1 MEAIGQKAVL
11 SSTDEVIISDEL
23 GVDSG
28 EMGEERMF
36 DVTLDEILAEHP
48 LDESLLEGLLEEDS
62 LTASLASSILTQN
75 QANPEFVE
83 DIFGTAELST
93 IPAEV
98 LDDNLWT
105 EETHT
110 ARLKVLNKSEPFP
123 QELIG
128 ILDPRVVSDENT
140 FQNLPSQGVAETG
153 LQSILQESDLENQES
168 LLQTVFHQAK
178 PPEEGAEFSED
189 DLQSVMQKNK
199 NLLVQSKEDTEYSV
213 LQKILHQVKLP
224 EEGTEFSE
232 DDLQTVLQTNTGQQI
247 PIKENNSVVQGPEP
261 VQENLEGLL
270 QKELQTVF
278 HQGLQGNE
286 KDATKPVAENLVK
299 IMPAE
304 IPPAA
309 EKISPEQSLQAE
321 NLVKI
326 MPAEIPPT
334 AEKISPEQSLQVLAN
349 IKTEKSLQV
358 VANTK
363 TEKSLLAADNFKE
376 AEEFEGGVKSKTTA
390 GLQMT
395 DVENLSDS
403 AEKVPILTT
412 EKLKAVESL
421 KVVDNIKTSETLQTK
436 TAEVLEVGV
445 KSKMT
450 AGLQMTDV
458 ENLSDSAEKVSL
470 LPTEKLKAV
479 ESLKVVDNI
488 KTSETLQTKTAEV
501 LEGGVKSKMTAG
513 LQMTDVENLSDSAE
527 KVSLLP
533 TEKLKAAE
541 SLKVADSIKTSETLS
556 NEKLKATES
565 LKVVDSIKTSETLQS
580 KTAEVFEGGV
590 KEKTTAGLQTAE
602 KLKVTEEFEGG
613 VKEKATAGLQMNSAE
628 KSKDISENA
637 FKQPLNQFRSL
648 TSKETQLSSN
658 VKSPVDSVS
667 APGINAVSELSGT
680 SILKGTEVANPSNG
694 NLRSAELP
702 FNMEQV
708 VSRVRILSGNGV
720 EEMTLRLHPEELGQI
735 TLKIRQAGGNLTIDM
750 RVDNMLAKQIVESG
764 FDSLRS
770 RFLDQEFSYKDL
782 ALNVD
787 INERDSKYGGDRKY
801 AEFDEE
807 MFSPERGNKEEISA
821 LEETP
826 IVRHRTDSGLNLY
839 V

>member
-23 GVDSG
+23 GVNSG
-28 EMGEERMF
+28 EMGEEKMF
-36 DVTLDEILAEHP
+36 DVTLDEIIAEHPLEEIIAEHP
-48 LDESLLEGLLEEDS
+48 LDESLLEGLLEENS
-62 LTASLASSILTQN
+62 LTAPLASSILTQN
-75 QANPEFVE
+75 KANPEFVE
-83 DIFGTAELST
+83 DSYGTAELST

-110 ARLKVLNKSEPFP
+110 IRSKVLNKSEPFP
-123 QELIG
+123 QELIEV
-128 ILDPRVVSDENT
+128 LDPRVVSDENT
-140 FQNLPSQGVAETG
+140 FHNLPSQGVAETG
-153 LQSILQESDLENQES
+153 LQSIMQESDLENPES
-168 LLQTVFHQAK
+168 LLQKVFHHAK
-178 PPEEGAEFSED
+178 PPEEGAEFLEN
-189 DLQSVMQKNK
+189 DLQSVMQKNI
-199 NLLVQSKEDTEYSV
+199 NPSVQSEEDPEYTV
-213 LQKILHQVKLP
+213 LQKILHQVKPP
-224 EEGTEFSE
+224 EEGAEYSE
-232 DDLQTVLQTNTGQQI
+232 DDLQTVLQTNTRQQI
-247 PIKENNSVVQGPEP
+247 PIKENTSVVLGPEP
-261 VQENLEGLL
+261 IKENLEGLL

-278 HQGLQGNE
+278 HQGLHGNE
-286 KDATKPVAENLVK
+286 KDSTKPVVEKLVK
-299 IMPAE
+299 IMPSE
-304 IPPAA
+304 IPPAE
-309 EKISPEQSLQAE
+309 EKISP
-321 NLVKI
+321 
-326 MPAEIPPT
+326 
-334 AEKISPEQSLQVLAN
+334 
-349 IKTEKSLQV
+349 EKSLQV
-358 VANTK
+358 VAN
-363 TEKSLLAADNFKE
+363 NFKE
-376 AEEFEGGVKSKTTA
+376 VEEFEGGVKSKTRA
-390 GLQMT
+390 GLQIT
-395 DVENLSDS
+395 DVDNLNNG
-403 AEKVPILTT
+403 T
-412 EKLKAVESL
+412 
-421 KVVDNIKTSETLQTK
+421 
-436 TAEVLEVGV
+436 
-445 KSKMT
+445 
-450 AGLQMTDV
+450 
-458 ENLSDSAEKVSL
+458 EKVSL

-488 KTSETLQTKTAEV
+488 KTNENLQSNTSEV
-501 LEGGVKSKMTAG
+501 LEGGVKAIKTAG
-513 LQMTDVENLSDSAE
+513 IQMTDVENLSDSTE

-533 TEKLKAAE
+533 TEKLKAA
-541 SLKVADSIKTSETLS
+541 
-556 NEKLKATES
+556 ES

-580 KTAEVFEGGV
+580 KTADSLKVVDSIKTSETLQSKTAELLEGGV
-590 KEKTTAGLQTAE
+590 KEKTSAGLQNAE
-602 KLKVTEEFEGG
+602 KFKVTEEFEGG
-613 VKEKATAGLQMNSAE
+613 VKEKTTAGLQMNSAE

-648 TSKETQLSSN
+648 TSKDTQLSSN
-658 VKSPVDSVS
+658 VKSPVDSVP

-694 NLRSAELP
+694 NLRSADLP

-770 RFLDQEFSYKDL
+770 KFLDQEFSYKDL

>member
-110 ARLKVLNKSEPFP
+110 ARSKVLNKSEPFP
-123 QELIG
+123 QELIEV
-128 ILDPRVVSDENT
+128 LDPRVVSDENT

-153 LQSILQESDLENQES
+153 LQSILQESDLENPES

-189 DLQSVMQKNK
+189 DLQSVMQKNR
-199 NLLVQSKEDTEYSV
+199 NLPVQSEEDTEYSV
-213 LQKILHQVKLP
+213 LQKIFHQVKPP
-224 EEGTEFSE
+224 EEGAEFLE

-309 EKISPEQSLQAE
+309 EKISPEQSLQ
-321 NLVKI
+321 
-326 MPAEIPPT
+326 
-334 AEKISPEQSLQVLAN
+334 
-349 IKTEKSLQV
+349 V

-403 AEKVPILTT
+403 AEKVSIL
-412 EKLKAVESL
+412 
-421 KVVDNIKTSETLQTK
+421 
-436 TAEVLEVGV
+436 
-445 KSKMT
+445 
-450 AGLQMTDV
+450 
-458 ENLSDSAEKVSL
+458 
-470 LPTEKLKAV
+470 PPEKLKAV

-541 SLKVADSIKTSETLS
+541 SLKVADSIKTSETL
-556 NEKLKATES
+556 
-565 LKVVDSIKTSETLQS
+565 QS
-580 KTAEVFEGGV
+580 KTAEVLEGGV

-602 KLKVTEEFEGG
+602 KFKVTEEFEGG
-613 VKEKATAGLQMNSAE
+613 VKEKTTAGLQMNSAE

-680 SILKGTEVANPSNG
+680 SILKGTEVANSPNG
-694 NLRSAELP
+694 NLRSADLP

-770 RFLDQEFSYKDL
+770 KFLDQEFSYKDL

-807 MFSPERGNKEEISA
+807 MFSPERGNKEELSA

>member
-1 MEAIGQKAVL
+1 MMEAIGQKAVL

-23 GVDSG
+23 GVNSG

-48 LDESLLEGLLEEDS
+48 LDESLLEGLLEENS

-75 QANPEFVE
+75 KANPEFVE
-83 DIFGTAELST
+83 DIYGTAELST
-93 IPAEV
+93 IP
-98 LDDNLWT
+98 T

-110 ARLKVLNKSEPFP
+110 IRSKVLNKSEPFP
-123 QELIG
+123 QELIEV
-128 ILDPRVVSDENT
+128 LDPRVVSDENT
-140 FQNLPSQGVAETG
+140 FHNLPSQGVAETG
-153 LQSILQESDLENQES
+153 LQSILQESDLENPES
-168 LLQTVFHQAK
+168 LLQTVFHHAK
-178 PPEEGAEFSED
+178 PPEEGAEFLEN
-189 DLQSVMQKNK
+189 DLQSVMQKNI
-199 NLLVQSKEDTEYSV
+199 NLPVQSEEDPEYTV
-213 LQKILHQVKLP
+213 LQKILHQVKPP
-224 EEGTEFSE
+224 EEGAEYSE
-232 DDLQTVLQTNTGQQI
+232 DDLQTVLQTNTRQQI
-247 PIKENNSVVQGPEP
+247 PIKENNSVVLGPEP
-261 VQENLEGLL
+261 IKENLEGLL

-286 KDATKPVAENLVK
+286 KDSTKPVAEKLVK
-299 IMPAE
+299 IMPVEIASAE
-304 IPPAA
+304 
-309 EKISPEQSLQAE
+309 EKISL
-321 NLVKI
+321 
-326 MPAEIPPT
+326 
-334 AEKISPEQSLQVLAN
+334 
-349 IKTEKSLQV
+349 EKSPQV
-358 VANTK
+358 VAN
-363 TEKSLLAADNFKE
+363 NFKE
-376 AEEFEGGVKSKTTA
+376 VEEFEDGVKSKTTA

-395 DVENLSDS
+395 DVDNL
-403 AEKVPILTT
+403 
-412 EKLKAVESL
+412 
-421 KVVDNIKTSETLQTK
+421 N
-436 TAEVLEVGV
+436 
-445 KSKMT
+445 
-450 AGLQMTDV
+450 
-458 ENLSDSAEKVSL
+458 N
-470 LPTEKLKAV
+470 
-479 ESLKVVDNI
+479 
-488 KTSETLQTKTAEV
+488 
-501 LEGGVKSKMTAG
+501 
-513 LQMTDVENLSDSAE
+513 SAE

-541 SLKVADSIKTSETLS
+541 SLKVVDNIKTSETLQS
-556 NEKLKATES
+556 KTAELLEGGVKAIKTAGLQMTDVDNLSDSTEKVSLLPTEKLKAAES

-580 KTAEVFEGGV
+580 KTADSLKVVDSIKTSETLQSKTADSLKVVDSIKTSETLQPKTADSLKVVDSIKTSETLQSKTAELLEGGV
-590 KEKTTAGLQTAE
+590 KEKTTAGLQNAE
-602 KLKVTEEFEGG
+602 KFKVTEEFESG
-613 VKEKATAGLQMNSAE
+613 VKEKTTAAGLQMNSAE

-648 TSKETQLSSN
+648 NSKDTQFTSN
-658 VKSPVDSVS
+658 VKSPVDSIS

-680 SILKGTEVANPSNG
+680 SILKGTEVANPPNS
-694 NLRSAELP
+694 NLRSADLP

-770 RFLDQEFSYKDL
+770 KFLDQEFSYQDL

-787 INERDSKYGGDRKY
+787 INERDSKYGGNRKD

-807 MFSPERGNKEEISA
+807 MFSPERGNKEELSA

>member
-36 DVTLDEILAEHP
+36 DVTLDEILAEQP

-62 LTASLASSILTQN
+62 LTAPLASNILTQN
-75 QANPEFVE
+75 QANPESVE

-105 EETHT
+105 EVTYT
-110 ARLKVLNKSEPFP
+110 ARSKVLNKSEPFT
-123 QELIG
+123 QELIEV
-128 ILDPRVVSDENT
+128 LDPRVVSDENT
-140 FQNLPSQGVAETG
+140 FKNLPSQGVAETG
-153 LQSILQESDLENQES
+153 LQSILQESDLENPES

-189 DLQSVMQKNK
+189 DLQTVMQKNR
-199 NLLVQSKEDTEYSV
+199 NLPVHLEEDTEYSV
-213 LQKILHQVKLP
+213 LQKILHQVKPP
-224 EEGTEFSE
+224 EEGAEFSE

-247 PIKENNSVVQGPEP
+247 PIKENNSVVQGSEP

-270 QKELQTVF
+270 QKEIQTVF

-304 IPPAA
+304 IPPAS
-309 EKISPEQSLQAE
+309 EKISPEQ
-321 NLVKI
+321 
-326 MPAEIPPT
+326 
-334 AEKISPEQSLQVLAN
+334 
-349 IKTEKSLQV
+349 SLQV

-363 TEKSLLAADNFKE
+363 TEKSLLTADNFKE
-376 AEEFEGGVKSKTTA
+376 AEEFEGGVKSKT
-390 GLQMT
+390 
-395 DVENLSDS
+395 
-403 AEKVPILTT
+403 
-412 EKLKAVESL
+412 
-421 KVVDNIKTSETLQTK
+421 
-436 TAEVLEVGV
+436 
-445 KSKMT
+445 T

-501 LEGGVKSKMTAG
+501 LEGGVKSKTTAG
-513 LQMTDVENLSDSAE
+513 IQMTDVENLSDSAE

-541 SLKVADSIKTSETLS
+541 SLKVADSIKTSETL
-556 NEKLKATES
+556 
-565 LKVVDSIKTSETLQS
+565 QS
-580 KTAEVFEGGV
+580 KTAEVLEGGV

-602 KLKVTEEFEGG
+602 KFKVTEEFEGG
-613 VKEKATAGLQMNSAE
+613 VKERATAGLQMNSAE

-658 VKSPVDSVS
+658 VKFPVDSVS

-770 RFLDQEFSYKDL
+770 KFLDQEFSYKDL

-787 INERDSKYGGDRKY
+787 INERDSKYGGNRKY

>member
-1 MEAIGQKAVL
+1 MMEAIGQKAVL

-105 EETHT
+105 EETYT
-110 ARLKVLNKSEPFP
+110 ARSKVLNKSEPFT
-123 QELIG
+123 QELIEV
-128 ILDPRVVSDENT
+128 LDPRVVSDENT

-153 LQSILQESDLENQES
+153 LQSILQESDLENPES

-199 NLLVQSKEDTEYSV
+199 NLPVQSKEDTEYSV

-309 EKISPEQSLQAE
+309 EKISPEQSLQ
-321 NLVKI
+321 
-326 MPAEIPPT
+326 
-334 AEKISPEQSLQVLAN
+334 
-349 IKTEKSLQV
+349 V

-403 AEKVPILTT
+403 AEKVSI
-412 EKLKAVESL
+412 
-421 KVVDNIKTSETLQTK
+421 
-436 TAEVLEVGV
+436 
-445 KSKMT
+445 
-450 AGLQMTDV
+450 
-458 ENLSDSAEKVSL
+458 

-541 SLKVADSIKTSETLS
+541 SLKVADSIKTSETL
-556 NEKLKATES
+556 
-565 LKVVDSIKTSETLQS
+565 QS

-648 TSKETQLSSN
+648 TSKDTQLSSN

-770 RFLDQEFSYKDL
+770 KFLDQEFSYKDL

>member
-62 LTASLASSILTQN
+62 LTAPLASSILTQN

-105 EETHT
+105 EETYT
-110 ARLKVLNKSEPFP
+110 ARSKVLNKSEPFT
-123 QELIG
+123 QELIEV
-128 ILDPRVVSDENT
+128 LDPRVVSDENT

-153 LQSILQESDLENQES
+153 LQSILQESDLENPES

-189 DLQSVMQKNK
+189 DLESVMQKNR
-199 NLLVQSKEDTEYSV
+199 NLPVQSEEDTEYSV
-213 LQKILHQVKLP
+213 LQKILHQVKPP
-224 EEGTEFSE
+224 EEGAEFLE
-232 DDLQTVLQTNTGQQI
+232 DDLQTVLQTNSGQQI
-247 PIKENNSVVQGPEP
+247 PIKENNSVVQGSEP

-270 QKELQTVF
+270 QKEIQTVF
-278 HQGLQGNE
+278 HQGLQVNG
-286 KDATKPVAENLVK
+286 KDATKPVADNLVK

-304 IPPAA
+304 IPPAS
-309 EKISPEQSLQAE
+309 EKISPEQ
-321 NLVKI
+321 
-326 MPAEIPPT
+326 
-334 AEKISPEQSLQVLAN
+334 
-349 IKTEKSLQV
+349 SLQV

-403 AEKVPILTT
+403 AEKVL
-412 EKLKAVESL
+412 
-421 KVVDNIKTSETLQTK
+421 
-436 TAEVLEVGV
+436 
-445 KSKMT
+445 
-450 AGLQMTDV
+450 
-458 ENLSDSAEKVSL
+458 L
-470 LPTEKLKAV
+470 LPTEKLKAA
-479 ESLKVVDNI
+479 ESLKVADSI
-488 KTSETLQTKTAEV
+488 KTSETLQSKTAEV

-513 LQMTDVENLSDSAE
+513 LQMTDVENLSDNAE
-527 KVSLLP
+527 KVSILP
-533 TEKLKAAE
+533 TEKLKATE
-541 SLKVADSIKTSETLS
+541 SLKVADSIKTSETLQ
-556 NEKLKATES
+556 T
-565 LKVVDSIKTSETLQS
+565 
-580 KTAEVFEGGV
+580 KTAEVLEGGV

-602 KLKVTEEFEGG
+602 KFKVTEEFEGG

-628 KSKDISENA
+628 KSKDISENP

-680 SILKGTEVANPSNG
+680 SILKGTEVANSQNG
-694 NLRSAELP
+694 NLRSADLP

-770 RFLDQEFSYKDL
+770 KFLDQEFSYKDL

>member
-105 EETHT
+105 EETYT
-110 ARLKVLNKSEPFP
+110 ARSKVLNKSEPFT
-123 QELIG
+123 QELIEV
-128 ILDPRVVSDENT
+128 LDPRVVSDENT

-153 LQSILQESDLENQES
+153 LQSILQESDLENPES

-189 DLQSVMQKNK
+189 DLQTVMQKNR
-199 NLLVQSKEDTEYSV
+199 NLPVHLEEDTEYSV
-213 LQKILHQVKLP
+213 LQKILHQVKPP
-224 EEGTEFSE
+224 EEGAEFLE

-270 QKELQTVF
+270 QKEIQTVF
-278 HQGLQGNE
+278 NQGLQGNE

-309 EKISPEQSLQAE
+309 EKISLEQ
-321 NLVKI
+321 
-326 MPAEIPPT
+326 
-334 AEKISPEQSLQVLAN
+334 
-349 IKTEKSLQV
+349 SLQV

-403 AEKVPILTT
+403 AEKV
-412 EKLKAVESL
+412 
-421 KVVDNIKTSETLQTK
+421 
-436 TAEVLEVGV
+436 
-445 KSKMT
+445 
-450 AGLQMTDV
+450 
-458 ENLSDSAEKVSL
+458 
-470 LPTEKLKAV
+470 
-479 ESLKVVDNI
+479 
-488 KTSETLQTKTAEV
+488 
-501 LEGGVKSKMTAG
+501 
-513 LQMTDVENLSDSAE
+513 
-527 KVSLLP
+527 SLLP
-533 TEKLKAAE
+533 TEKLKAA
-541 SLKVADSIKTSETLS
+541 
-556 NEKLKATES
+556 ES

-580 KTAEVFEGGV
+580 KTAEVLEGGV

-602 KLKVTEEFEGG
+602 KFKVTEEFEGG

-680 SILKGTEVANPSNG
+680 SILKGTEVANSPNG
-694 NLRSAELP
+694 NLRSADLP

-770 RFLDQEFSYKDL
+770 KFLDQEFSYKDL

>member
-128 ILDPRVVSDENT
+128 VLDPRVVSDENT

-153 LQSILQESDLENQES
+153 LQSILQESDLENPES

-189 DLQSVMQKNK
+189 DLQSVMQKNR
-199 NLLVQSKEDTEYSV
+199 NLPVQSEEDTEYSV
-213 LQKILHQVKLP
+213 LQKILHQVKPP
-224 EEGTEFSE
+224 EEGAEFSE

-261 VQENLEGLL
+261 VQQNLEGLL

-309 EKISPEQSLQAE
+309 EKISPEQSLQ
-321 NLVKI
+321 
-326 MPAEIPPT
+326 
-334 AEKISPEQSLQVLAN
+334 
-349 IKTEKSLQV
+349 V

-363 TEKSLLAADNFKE
+363 TEKILLAADNFKE
-376 AEEFEGGVKSKTTA
+376 AEEFEGGVKSKT
-390 GLQMT
+390 
-395 DVENLSDS
+395 
-403 AEKVPILTT
+403 
-412 EKLKAVESL
+412 
-421 KVVDNIKTSETLQTK
+421 
-436 TAEVLEVGV
+436 
-445 KSKMT
+445 
-450 AGLQMTDV
+450 
-458 ENLSDSAEKVSL
+458 
-470 LPTEKLKAV
+470 
-479 ESLKVVDNI
+479 
-488 KTSETLQTKTAEV
+488 
-501 LEGGVKSKMTAG
+501 TAG

-541 SLKVADSIKTSETLS
+541 SLKVADSIKTSETL
-556 NEKLKATES
+556 
-565 LKVVDSIKTSETLQS
+565 QS

-602 KLKVTEEFEGG
+602 KFKVTEEFEGG

-648 TSKETQLSSN
+648 TSKDTQLSSN

-694 NLRSAELP
+694 NLRSADLP

-770 RFLDQEFSYKDL
+770 KFLDQEFSYKDL

>member
-62 LTASLASSILTQN
+62 LTAPLASSILTQN

-83 DIFGTAELST
+83 DFFGTAELST

-110 ARLKVLNKSEPFP
+110 ARSKVLNKSEPFT
-123 QELIG
+123 QELIEV
-128 ILDPRVVSDENT
+128 LDPRVVSDENT

-153 LQSILQESDLENQES
+153 LQSILQESDLENPES

-178 PPEEGAEFSED
+178 PPEEGAEFSEN
-189 DLQSVMQKNK
+189 DLQSVMQKNR
-199 NLLVQSKEDTEYSV
+199 NLPVQSEEDTEYSV
-213 LQKILHQVKLP
+213 LQKILHQVKPP
-224 EEGTEFSE
+224 EEGAEFLE

-309 EKISPEQSLQAE
+309 EKISPEQSLQ
-321 NLVKI
+321 
-326 MPAEIPPT
+326 
-334 AEKISPEQSLQVLAN
+334 
-349 IKTEKSLQV
+349 V

-363 TEKSLLAADNFKE
+363 TEKSLLTADNFKE

-403 AEKVPILTT
+403 AEKVSILPP

-421 KVVDNIKTSETLQTK
+421 KVVDNIKKSETLQTK
-436 TAEVLEVGV
+436 TAEVLEGGV

-450 AGLQMTDV
+450 AGLQITDV
-458 ENLSDSAEKVSL
+458 ENLSDSAEKVSI

-533 TEKLKAAE
+533 TEKLKATE
-541 SLKVADSIKTSETLS
+541 SLKVA
-556 NEKLKATES
+556 
-565 LKVVDSIKTSETLQS
+565 DSIKTSETLQS
-580 KTAEVFEGGV
+580 KTAEVLEGGV

-602 KLKVTEEFEGG
+602 KFKVTEEFEGG

-680 SILKGTEVANPSNG
+680 SILKGTEVANSPNG
-694 NLRSAELP
+694 NLRSADLP

-770 RFLDQEFSYKDL
+770 KFLDQEFSYKDL

>member
-11 SSTDEVIISDEL
+11 SSTDEVIISDEMGL
-23 GVDSG
+23 DSE

-48 LDESLLEGLLEEDS
+48 LDESLLEGLLDEES
-62 LTASLASSILTQN
+62 LTASLVSSILTQN

-93 IPAEV
+93 IPAKV

-110 ARLKVLNKSEPFP
+110 ARSKVLNKSEPFT
-123 QELIG
+123 QELIEV
-128 ILDPRVVSDENT
+128 LDPRVVSDENT

-153 LQSILQESDLENQES
+153 LQSILQESDLENPES
-168 LLQTVFHQAK
+168 LLQTVFHHAK
-178 PPEEGAEFSED
+178 PPEEGTEFSEND
-189 DLQSVMQKNK
+189 IQFVMQKNR
-199 NLLVQSKEDTEYSV
+199 NLPVQSEEDTEYSV

-224 EEGTEFSE
+224 EEGAEFSE

-247 PIKENNSVVQGPEP
+247 PIKENNSVVLGSEP

-278 HQGLQGNE
+278 HQGLQRNE

-299 IMPAE
+299 IMPSE

-309 EKISPEQSLQAE
+309 EKISPEQ
-321 NLVKI
+321 
-326 MPAEIPPT
+326 
-334 AEKISPEQSLQVLAN
+334 
-349 IKTEKSLQV
+349 SLQV

-363 TEKSLLAADNFKE
+363 TEKSLLAADNSKE

-403 AEKVPILTT
+403 AEKVAILTT

-421 KVVDNIKTSETLQTK
+421 KVVE
-436 TAEVLEVGV
+436 
-445 KSKMT
+445 
-450 AGLQMTDV
+450 
-458 ENLSDSAEKVSL
+458 
-470 LPTEKLKAV
+470 
-479 ESLKVVDNI
+479 NI

-541 SLKVADSIKTSETLS
+541 SLKVADSIKTSETLPNEKLKATESLKVADSIKTSETLPNEKLKATESLKVADSIKTSETLS

-602 KLKVTEEFEGG
+602 KLKVTEDFEGG
-613 VKEKATAGLQMNSAE
+613 VKEKTTAGLQMNSAE

-648 TSKETQLSSN
+648 TSKDTQLSSN

-708 VSRVRILSGNGV
+708 VSRVRILSGNGA

-770 RFLDQEFSYKDL
+770 KFLDQEFSYKDL

-787 INERDSKYGGDRKY
+787 INQRDSKYGGDRKY

>member
-48 LDESLLEGLLEEDS
+48 LDESLIEGLLEEDS
-62 LTASLASSILTQN
+62 LTAPLASSILSQN

-105 EETHT
+105 EETYP
-110 ARLKVLNKSEPFP
+110 ARSKVLNKSEPFT
-123 QELIG
+123 QELIEV
-128 ILDPRVVSDENT
+128 LDPRVVSDENT

-153 LQSILQESDLENQES
+153 LQSILQESDLENPES

-189 DLQSVMQKNK
+189 DLESVMQKNR
-199 NLLVQSKEDTEYSV
+199 NLPVQSEEDTEYSV
-213 LQKILHQVKLP
+213 LQKILHQVKPP
-224 EEGTEFSE
+224 EEGAEFSE

-261 VQENLEGLL
+261 VQDNLEGLL

-286 KDATKPVAENLVK
+286 KDATKQVAENLVK
-299 IMPAE
+299 ILPAE

-326 MPAEIPPT
+326 MPAEILPA
-334 AEKISPEQSLQVLAN
+334 AEKISPEQ
-349 IKTEKSLQV
+349 SLQV

-363 TEKSLLAADNFKE
+363 TEKSILAAGNFKE

-403 AEKVPILTT
+403 AEKVSI
-412 EKLKAVESL
+412 
-421 KVVDNIKTSETLQTK
+421 
-436 TAEVLEVGV
+436 
-445 KSKMT
+445 
-450 AGLQMTDV
+450 
-458 ENLSDSAEKVSL
+458 
-470 LPTEKLKAV
+470 LPTEKLKA
-479 ESLKVVDNI
+479 S
-488 KTSETLQTKTAEV
+488 
-501 LEGGVKSKMTAG
+501 
-513 LQMTDVENLSDSAE
+513 
-527 KVSLLP
+527 
-533 TEKLKAAE
+533 
-541 SLKVADSIKTSETLS
+541 
-556 NEKLKATES
+556 ES

-590 KEKTTAGLQTAE
+590 KEKSTAGLQTTE
-602 KLKVTEEFEGG
+602 KFKVTEEFEGG
-613 VKEKATAGLQMNSAE
+613 VKEKTTAGLQMNSAE

-648 TSKETQLSSN
+648 TSKDTHLSSN
-658 VKSPVDSVS
+658 VKSPVDSVP

-770 RFLDQEFSYKDL
+770 KFLDQEFSYQDL

-787 INERDSKYGGDRKY
+787 INERDSKYGGNRKY

>member
-36 DVTLDEILAEHP
+36 DVTLGEILAEHP

-75 QANPEFVE
+75 QANPGSVE

-110 ARLKVLNKSEPFP
+110 ARLNVLNKSEPFP
-123 QELIG
+123 QELIAV
-128 ILDPRVVSDENT
+128 LDPRVVSDENT

-153 LQSILQESDLENQES
+153 LQSILQESDLDNPES

-199 NLLVQSKEDTEYSV
+199 NLPVQSKEDTEYSV

-261 VQENLEGLL
+261 VQDNLEGLL

-286 KDATKPVAENLVK
+286 KDATKQVAENLVK
-299 IMPAE
+299 ILPAE

-309 EKISPEQSLQAE
+309 ERISPEQNLQAE

-326 MPAEIPPT
+326 MPAEILPA
-334 AEKISPEQSLQVLAN
+334 AEKISPEQ
-349 IKTEKSLQV
+349 SLQV

-363 TEKSLLAADNFKE
+363 TEKSILAAGNFKE
-376 AEEFEGGVKSKTTA
+376 AEEFEGGVKSKT
-390 GLQMT
+390 
-395 DVENLSDS
+395 
-403 AEKVPILTT
+403 
-412 EKLKAVESL
+412 
-421 KVVDNIKTSETLQTK
+421 
-436 TAEVLEVGV
+436 
-445 KSKMT
+445 
-450 AGLQMTDV
+450 
-458 ENLSDSAEKVSL
+458 
-470 LPTEKLKAV
+470 
-479 ESLKVVDNI
+479 
-488 KTSETLQTKTAEV
+488 
-501 LEGGVKSKMTAG
+501 TAG

-541 SLKVADSIKTSETLS
+541 SLKVADSIKTSETLP

-565 LKVVDSIKTSETLQS
+565 LKVADSIKTSETLQS
-580 KTAEVFEGGV
+580 KTAAVFEGGV
-590 KEKTTAGLQTAE
+590 QEKTTAGLQTAE
-602 KLKVTEEFEGG
+602 KFKVTEEFEGS

-648 TSKETQLSSN
+648 TSKDTHLSSN
-658 VKSPVDSVS
+658 VKSPVDSVP

-770 RFLDQEFSYKDL
+770 KFLDQEFSYQDL

-787 INERDSKYGGDRKY
+787 INERDSKYGGNRKY

>member
-36 DVTLDEILAEHP
+36 DVTLDEILAELP

-62 LTASLASSILTQN
+62 LTAPLASSILTQN

-93 IPAEV
+93 IPVEV

-105 EETHT
+105 EETQT

-123 QELIG
+123 KELIEV
-128 ILDPRVVSDENT
+128 LDPRVVSDENT
-140 FQNLPSQGVAETG
+140 LQNLPSQGVAETG
-153 LQSILQESDLENQES
+153 LQSILQESDLENPES

-189 DLQSVMQKNK
+189 DLESVMQKNR
-199 NLLVQSKEDTEYSV
+199 NLPVQSEEDTEHSV

-224 EEGTEFSE
+224 EEGAEFSE

-247 PIKENNSVVQGPEP
+247 PIKENNSVVQVTEP

-278 HQGLQGNE
+278 HQELQGNE

-299 IMPAE
+299 IIPAE

-321 NLVKI
+321 
-326 MPAEIPPT
+326 
-334 AEKISPEQSLQVLAN
+334 KISPKQ
-349 IKTEKSLQV
+349 SLQV

-376 AEEFEGGVKSKTTA
+376 AVEFEGGAKSKTTA
-390 GLQMT
+390 GIQ
-395 DVENLSDS
+395 
-403 AEKVPILTT
+403 I
-412 EKLKAVESL
+412 
-421 KVVDNIKTSETLQTK
+421 
-436 TAEVLEVGV
+436 
-445 KSKMT
+445 
-450 AGLQMTDV
+450 TDV
-458 ENLSDSAEKVSL
+458 ENLSDSAEKVS
-470 LPTEKLKAV
+470 
-479 ESLKVVDNI
+479 I
-488 KTSETLQTKTAEV
+488 
-501 LEGGVKSKMTAG
+501 
-513 LQMTDVENLSDSAE
+513 
-527 KVSLLP
+527 LP

-541 SLKVADSIKTSETLS
+541 SLKVADSIKTSETLPT
-556 NEKLKATES
+556 EKLKATES
-565 LKVVDSIKTSETLQS
+565 LKVADSIKTSETLQS
-580 KTAEVFEGGV
+580 KTAEVLEGGV

-602 KLKVTEEFEGG
+602 KFKVTEEFEGG

-628 KSKDISENA
+628 KSKNISENA

-658 VKSPVDSVS
+658 VKSHVDSVS

-680 SILKGTEVANPSNG
+680 SILKGTEVANSPNG
-694 NLRSAELP
+694 NLRSADLP

-770 RFLDQEFSYKDL
+770 KFLDQEFSYKDL

-787 INERDSKYGGDRKY
+787 INERDSKYGGNRKY

-807 MFSPERGNKEEISA
+807 MFSPERGNKEEIPA

-826 IVRHRTDSGLNLY
+826 IDRHRTDSGLNLY

>member
-110 ARLKVLNKSEPFP
+110 ARSKVLNKSEPFP
-123 QELIG
+123 QELIEV
-128 ILDPRVVSDENT
+128 LDPRVVSDENT

-153 LQSILQESDLENQES
+153 LQSILQESDLENPES

-189 DLQSVMQKNK
+189 DLQSVMQKNR
-199 NLLVQSKEDTEYSV
+199 NLPVQSEEDTEYSV
-213 LQKILHQVKLP
+213 LQKILHQVKPP
-224 EEGTEFSE
+224 EEGAEFSE

-278 HQGLQGNE
+278 HQGLKGNE

-309 EKISPEQSLQAE
+309 EKISPEQ
-321 NLVKI
+321 
-326 MPAEIPPT
+326 
-334 AEKISPEQSLQVLAN
+334 
-349 IKTEKSLQV
+349 SLQV

-403 AEKVPILTT
+403 AEKVSI
-412 EKLKAVESL
+412 
-421 KVVDNIKTSETLQTK
+421 
-436 TAEVLEVGV
+436 
-445 KSKMT
+445 
-450 AGLQMTDV
+450 
-458 ENLSDSAEKVSL
+458 

-527 KVSLLP
+527 KVSILP
-533 TEKLKAAE
+533 PEKLKAAE
-541 SLKVADSIKTSETLS
+541 SLKVADSIKTSETLQ
-556 NEKLKATES
+556 T
-565 LKVVDSIKTSETLQS
+565 
-580 KTAEVFEGGV
+580 KTAEV
-590 KEKTTAGLQTAE
+590 L
-602 KLKVTEEFEGG
+602 EGG

-680 SILKGTEVANPSNG
+680 SILKGTEVANSPNG
-694 NLRSAELP
+694 NLRSADLP

-770 RFLDQEFSYKDL
+770 KFLDQEFSYKDL

-807 MFSPERGNKEEISA
+807 MFSPERGNKEELSA

>member
-62 LTASLASSILTQN
+62 LTAPLASSILTQN

-105 EETHT
+105 EETYT
-110 ARLKVLNKSEPFP
+110 ARSKVLNKSEPFT
-123 QELIG
+123 QELIEV
-128 ILDPRVVSDENT
+128 LDPRVVSDENT

-153 LQSILQESDLENQES
+153 LQSILQESDLENPES

-189 DLQSVMQKNK
+189 DLQSVMQKNR
-199 NLLVQSKEDTEYSV
+199 NLPVQSEEDTEYSV
-213 LQKILHQVKLP
+213 LQKILHQVKPP
-224 EEGTEFSE
+224 EEGAEFLE

-309 EKISPEQSLQAE
+309 EKISPEQSLQ
-321 NLVKI
+321 
-326 MPAEIPPT
+326 
-334 AEKISPEQSLQVLAN
+334 
-349 IKTEKSLQV
+349 V

-403 AEKVPILTT
+403 AEKVSILPP

-421 KVVDNIKTSETLQTK
+421 KVVDNIKK
-436 TAEVLEVGV
+436 
-445 KSKMT
+445 
-450 AGLQMTDV
+450 
-458 ENLSDSAEKVSL
+458 
-470 LPTEKLKAV
+470 
-479 ESLKVVDNI
+479 
-488 KTSETLQTKTAEV
+488 SETLQTKTAEV

-541 SLKVADSIKTSETLS
+541 SLKVADSIKTSETL
-556 NEKLKATES
+556 
-565 LKVVDSIKTSETLQS
+565 QS
-580 KTAEVFEGGV
+580 KTAEVLEGGV

-602 KLKVTEEFEGG
+602 KFKVTEEFEGG

-680 SILKGTEVANPSNG
+680 SILKGTEVANSPNG
-694 NLRSAELP
+694 NLRSADLP

-770 RFLDQEFSYKDL
+770 KFLDQEFSYKDL

>member
-23 GVDSG
+23 GVNSG
-28 EMGEERMF
+28 EMGEERIF

-105 EETHT
+105 EETYT
-110 ARLKVLNKSEPFP
+110 ARSKVLNKSEPFT
-123 QELIG
+123 QELIEV
-128 ILDPRVVSDENT
+128 LDPRVVSDENT

-153 LQSILQESDLENQES
+153 LQSILQESDLENPES

-189 DLQSVMQKNK
+189 DLQSVMQKNR
-199 NLLVQSKEDTEYSV
+199 NLPVQSEEDTEYSV
-213 LQKILHQVKLP
+213 LQKIFHQVKPP
-224 EEGTEFSE
+224 EEGAEFSE

-278 HQGLQGNE
+278 HQGLKGNE

-309 EKISPEQSLQAE
+309 EKISPEQSLQ
-321 NLVKI
+321 
-326 MPAEIPPT
+326 
-334 AEKISPEQSLQVLAN
+334 
-349 IKTEKSLQV
+349 V

-376 AEEFEGGVKSKTTA
+376 AEEFEGGVKSKT
-390 GLQMT
+390 
-395 DVENLSDS
+395 
-403 AEKVPILTT
+403 I
-412 EKLKAVESL
+412 
-421 KVVDNIKTSETLQTK
+421 
-436 TAEVLEVGV
+436 
-445 KSKMT
+445 

-458 ENLSDSAEKVSL
+458 ENLSDSAEKVSI

-488 KTSETLQTKTAEV
+488 KTSETLQSKTAEV
-501 LEGGVKSKMTAG
+501 LEGGVK
-513 LQMTDVENLSDSAE
+513 
-527 KVSLLP
+527 
-533 TEKLKAAE
+533 
-541 SLKVADSIKTSETLS
+541 
-556 NEKLKATES
+556 
-565 LKVVDSIKTSETLQS
+565 
-580 KTAEVFEGGV
+580 
-590 KEKTTAGLQTAE
+590 EKTRSGIQTAE
-602 KLKVTEEFEGG
+602 KFKVTEEFEGG

-680 SILKGTEVANPSNG
+680 SILKGTEVANSPNG
-694 NLRSAELP
+694 NLRSADLP

-770 RFLDQEFSYKDL
+770 KFLDQEFSYKDL

>member
-75 QANPEFVE
+75 QANPESVE

-93 IPAEV
+93 IPAEI

-105 EETHT
+105 EETHS
-110 ARLKVLNKSEPFP
+110 ARLNVLNKSESFP
-123 QELIG
+123 QELIEV
-128 ILDPRVVSDENT
+128 LDPRVVSDEST

-153 LQSILQESDLENQES
+153 LQSILQESDLENPES

-178 PPEEGAEFSED
+178 PPEEGTEFSED
-189 DLQSVMQKNK
+189 DLQSVMQKNT
-199 NLLVQSKEDTEYSV
+199 NLPVQSKEDTEYSV

-224 EEGTEFSE
+224 EEGAEFSE

-309 EKISPEQSLQAE
+309 EKISPEQSLQ
-321 NLVKI
+321 
-326 MPAEIPPT
+326 
-334 AEKISPEQSLQVLAN
+334 
-349 IKTEKSLQV
+349 V

-403 AEKVPILTT
+403 AEKVSLLTT

-421 KVVDNIKTSETLQTK
+421 KVVENIKTRETLQTK
-436 TAEVLEVGV
+436 TAEV
-445 KSKMT
+445 
-450 AGLQMTDV
+450 
-458 ENLSDSAEKVSL
+458 
-470 LPTEKLKAV
+470 
-479 ESLKVVDNI
+479 
-488 KTSETLQTKTAEV
+488 
-501 LEGGVKSKMTAG
+501 
-513 LQMTDVENLSDSAE
+513 
-527 KVSLLP
+527 
-533 TEKLKAAE
+533 
-541 SLKVADSIKTSETLS
+541 
-556 NEKLKATES
+556 
-565 LKVVDSIKTSETLQS
+565 
-580 KTAEVFEGGV
+580 
-590 KEKTTAGLQTAE
+590 
-602 KLKVTEEFEGG
+602 FEGG

-680 SILKGTEVANPSNG
+680 SFLKGTEVANPSNG
-694 NLRSAELP
+694 NLRSADLP

-770 RFLDQEFSYKDL
+770 KFLDQEFSYKDL

-787 INERDSKYGGDRKY
+787 INQRDSKYGGDRKY

>member
-62 LTASLASSILTQN
+62 LTAPLASSILTQN

-110 ARLKVLNKSEPFP
+110 ARSKVLNKSEPFT
-123 QELIG
+123 QELIEV
-128 ILDPRVVSDENT
+128 LDPRVVSDENT

-153 LQSILQESDLENQES
+153 LQSILQESDLENPES

-178 PPEEGAEFSED
+178 PQKEGAEFSED
-189 DLQSVMQKNK
+189 DLESVIQKNRK
-199 NLLVQSKEDTEYSV
+199 LPVQSEEDTEYSV
-213 LQKILHQVKLP
+213 LQKILHQVKPP
-224 EEGTEFSE
+224 EEGAEFLE

-261 VQENLEGLL
+261 VQQNLEGLL

-304 IPPAA
+304 ILPAA
-309 EKISPEQSLQAE
+309 EKISPEQ
-321 NLVKI
+321 
-326 MPAEIPPT
+326 
-334 AEKISPEQSLQVLAN
+334 
-349 IKTEKSLQV
+349 SLQV

-390 GLQMT
+390 
-395 DVENLSDS
+395 V
-403 AEKVPILTT
+403 
-412 EKLKAVESL
+412 
-421 KVVDNIKTSETLQTK
+421 
-436 TAEVLEVGV
+436 
-445 KSKMT
+445 
-450 AGLQMTDV
+450 LQMTDV

-470 LPTEKLKAV
+470 LSTEKLKAV
-479 ESLKVVDNI
+479 DSLKVV
-488 KTSETLQTKTAEV
+488 
-501 LEGGVKSKMTAG
+501 
-513 LQMTDVENLSDSAE
+513 EN
-527 KVSLLP
+527 
-533 TEKLKAAE
+533 
-541 SLKVADSIKTSETLS
+541 
-556 NEKLKATES
+556 
-565 LKVVDSIKTSETLQS
+565 IKTSETLQS
-580 KTAEVFEGGV
+580 KTAEVLEGGV

-602 KLKVTEEFEGG
+602 KFKVTEEFEGS

-680 SILKGTEVANPSNG
+680 SILKGTEVANSQNG
-694 NLRSAELP
+694 NLRNADLP

-735 TLKIRQAGGNLTIDM
+735 SLKIRQAGGNLTIDM

-770 RFLDQEFSYKDL
+770 KFLDQEFSYKDL

>member
-110 ARLKVLNKSEPFP
+110 ARSKVLNKSEPFP
-123 QELIG
+123 QELIEV
-128 ILDPRVVSDENT
+128 LDPRVVSDENT

-153 LQSILQESDLENQES
+153 LQSILQESDLENPES

-189 DLQSVMQKNK
+189 DLQSVMQKNR
-199 NLLVQSKEDTEYSV
+199 NLPVQSEEDTEYSV
-213 LQKILHQVKLP
+213 LQKILHQVKPP
-224 EEGTEFSE
+224 EEGAEFLE

-278 HQGLQGNE
+278 HQGLKGNE

-309 EKISPEQSLQAE
+309 EKISPEQ
-321 NLVKI
+321 
-326 MPAEIPPT
+326 
-334 AEKISPEQSLQVLAN
+334 
-349 IKTEKSLQV
+349 SLQV

-403 AEKVPILTT
+403 AEKVSI
-412 EKLKAVESL
+412 
-421 KVVDNIKTSETLQTK
+421 
-436 TAEVLEVGV
+436 
-445 KSKMT
+445 
-450 AGLQMTDV
+450 
-458 ENLSDSAEKVSL
+458 

-488 KTSETLQTKTAEV
+488 KTSETLQTKTAETLQTKTAEV
-501 LEGGVKSKMTAG
+501 LEGGVKSKMTEG

-527 KVSLLP
+527 KVLLLP

-541 SLKVADSIKTSETLS
+541 SLKVADSIKTSETL
-556 NEKLKATES
+556 
-565 LKVVDSIKTSETLQS
+565 QS
-580 KTAEVFEGGV
+580 KTAEVLEGGV

-602 KLKVTEEFEGG
+602 KFKVTEEFEGG

-680 SILKGTEVANPSNG
+680 SILKGTEVANSPNG
-694 NLRSAELP
+694 NLRSADLP

-770 RFLDQEFSYKDL
+770 KFLDQEFSYKDL

-807 MFSPERGNKEEISA
+807 MFSPERGNKEELSA

>member
-75 QANPEFVE
+75 QANPESVE

-105 EETHT
+105 EETYT
-110 ARLKVLNKSEPFP
+110 ARSKVLNKSEPFT
-123 QELIG
+123 QELIEV
-128 ILDPRVVSDENT
+128 LDPRVVSDENT

-153 LQSILQESDLENQES
+153 LQSILQESDLENPES

-189 DLQSVMQKNK
+189 DLQSVMQKNR
-199 NLLVQSKEDTEYSV
+199 NLPVQSEEDTEYSV
-213 LQKILHQVKLP
+213 LQKILHQVKPP
-224 EEGTEFSE
+224 EEGAEFSE

-278 HQGLQGNE
+278 HQGLQGNG

-309 EKISPEQSLQAE
+309 EKISPEQSLQ
-321 NLVKI
+321 
-326 MPAEIPPT
+326 
-334 AEKISPEQSLQVLAN
+334 
-349 IKTEKSLQV
+349 V

-363 TEKSLLAADNFKE
+363 TEKILLAADNFKE

-403 AEKVPILTT
+403 AEKVSI
-412 EKLKAVESL
+412 
-421 KVVDNIKTSETLQTK
+421 
-436 TAEVLEVGV
+436 
-445 KSKMT
+445 
-450 AGLQMTDV
+450 
-458 ENLSDSAEKVSL
+458 

-533 TEKLKAAE
+533 PEKLKAVE
-541 SLKVADSIKTSETLS
+541 SIKVADSIKKSE
-556 NEKLKATES
+556 NF
-565 LKVVDSIKTSETLQS
+565 QS
-580 KTAEVFEGGV
+580 KTAEVLEGGV

-602 KLKVTEEFEGG
+602 KFKVTEEFEGG

-648 TSKETQLSSN
+648 TSKDTQLSSN

-680 SILKGTEVANPSNG
+680 SILKGTEVANSPNG
-694 NLRSAELP
+694 NLRSADLP

-770 RFLDQEFSYKDL
+770 KFLDQEFSYKDL

-787 INERDSKYGGDRKY
+787 INERDSKYGGDREHF
-801 AEFDEE
+801 EFEEE
-807 MFSPERGNKEEISA
+807 MFSSEKGKKEEISS

-826 IVRHRTDSGLNLY
+826 HVRHRTDSGLNLY

>member
-1 MEAIGQKAVL
+1 VMMEAIGQKAVL

-105 EETHT
+105 EETHP
-110 ARLKVLNKSEPFP
+110 ARSKVLNKSEPFT
-123 QELIG
+123 QELIEV
-128 ILDPRVVSDENT
+128 LDPRVVSDENT

-153 LQSILQESDLENQES
+153 LQSILQESDLENPES

-178 PPEEGAEFSED
+178 PPEEGAEFSEN
-189 DLQSVMQKNK
+189 DLQSVMQKNR
-199 NLLVQSKEDTEYSV
+199 NLPVQSEEDTDYSV

-232 DDLQTVLQTNTGQQI
+232 DDLQTVLQTNTGQQIPIKTGQQI

-326 MPAEIPPT
+326 MPAEIPPA
-334 AEKISPEQSLQVLAN
+334 AEKISPEQSLQVL
-349 IKTEKSLQV
+349 
-358 VANTK
+358 ANTK

-436 TAEVLEVGV
+436 TAEVLE
-445 KSKMT
+445 
-450 AGLQMTDV
+450 
-458 ENLSDSAEKVSL
+458 
-470 LPTEKLKAV
+470 
-479 ESLKVVDNI
+479 
-488 KTSETLQTKTAEV
+488 
-501 LEGGVKSKMTAG
+501 GGVKSKMTAG

-527 KVSLLP
+527 KVSILP
-533 TEKLKAAE
+533 TEKLKATE
-541 SLKVADSIKTSETLS
+541 SLKVADSIKTSETLQ
-556 NEKLKATES
+556 T
-565 LKVVDSIKTSETLQS
+565 
-580 KTAEVFEGGV
+580 KTAEV
-590 KEKTTAGLQTAE
+590 L
-602 KLKVTEEFEGG
+602 EGG

-680 SILKGTEVANPSNG
+680 SILKGTEVPNSPNG

-770 RFLDQEFSYKDL
+770 KFLDQEFSYKDL

-807 MFSPERGNKEEISA
+807 MFSQERGNKEEISA

>member
-1 MEAIGQKAVL
+1 MMMEAIGQKAVL

-75 QANPEFVE
+75 QANPESVE

-105 EETHT
+105 EETHI

-128 ILDPRVVSDENT
+128 VLDPRVVSDENT

-153 LQSILQESDLENQES
+153 LQYLPSQGVAETGLQSILQESDLDNPES

-199 NLLVQSKEDTEYSV
+199 NLPVQSKEDTEYSV

-261 VQENLEGLL
+261 VQDNLEGLL

-286 KDATKPVAENLVK
+286 KDATKQVAENLVKILPAEIPPTAERISPEQNLQAENLVK

-309 EKISPEQSLQAE
+309 EKISPEQ
-321 NLVKI
+321 
-326 MPAEIPPT
+326 
-334 AEKISPEQSLQVLAN
+334 
-349 IKTEKSLQV
+349 SLQV

-403 AEKVPILTT
+403 AEKVSLLTT

-421 KVVDNIKTSETLQTK
+421 KVVENIKTSETLQ
-436 TAEVLEVGV
+436 
-445 KSKMT
+445 S
-450 AGLQMTDV
+450 
-458 ENLSDSAEKVSL
+458 
-470 LPTEKLKAV
+470 
-479 ESLKVVDNI
+479 
-488 KTSETLQTKTAEV
+488 KTAEV

-541 SLKVADSIKTSETLS
+541 SLKVA
-556 NEKLKATES
+556 
-565 LKVVDSIKTSETLQS
+565 DSIKTSETLQS

-770 RFLDQEFSYKDL
+770 KFLDQEFSYKDL

>member
-23 GVDSG
+23 GVNSG
-28 EMGEERMF
+28 EMGEERIF
-36 DVTLDEILAEHP
+36 DVTLDEILAELP

-83 DIFGTAELST
+83 DIFGTTELST

-123 QELIG
+123 QELIEV
-128 ILDPRVVSDENT
+128 LDPRVVSDENT

-153 LQSILQESDLENQES
+153 LQSILQESDLENPES

-189 DLQSVMQKNK
+189 DLQSVMQKNR
-199 NLLVQSKEDTEYSV
+199 NLPVQSEEDTEYSV
-213 LQKILHQVKLP
+213 LQKILHQVKPP
-224 EEGTEFSE
+224 EEGAEFLE

-270 QKELQTVF
+270 QKEIQTVF

-299 IMPAE
+299 ILPAE

-309 EKISPEQSLQAE
+309 EKISPEQNLQAE

-326 MPAEIPPT
+326 MPAEILPA
-334 AEKISPEQSLQVLAN
+334 AEKISPEQSLQVVAN
-349 IKTEKSLQV
+349 TKTEKSLQV

-403 AEKVPILTT
+403 AEKV
-412 EKLKAVESL
+412 
-421 KVVDNIKTSETLQTK
+421 
-436 TAEVLEVGV
+436 
-445 KSKMT
+445 
-450 AGLQMTDV
+450 
-458 ENLSDSAEKVSL
+458 SL
-470 LPTEKLKAV
+470 LPPEKLKAV

-533 TEKLKAAE
+533 TEKLKATE
-541 SLKVADSIKTSETLS
+541 SLKVA
-556 NEKLKATES
+556 
-565 LKVVDSIKTSETLQS
+565 DSIKTSETLQS

-602 KLKVTEEFEGG
+602 KFKVTEEFEGG

-680 SILKGTEVANPSNG
+680 SILKGTEVANSPNG
-694 NLRSAELP
+694 NLRSADLP

-750 RVDNMLAKQIVESG
+750 RVDNMLAKQIVETG

-770 RFLDQEFSYKDL
+770 RFLDQEFSYQDL

>member
-110 ARLKVLNKSEPFP
+110 ARSKVLNKSEPFP
-123 QELIG
+123 QELIEV
-128 ILDPRVVSDENT
+128 LDPRVVSDENT

-153 LQSILQESDLENQES
+153 LQSILQESDLENPES

-189 DLQSVMQKNK
+189 DLQSVMQKNR
-199 NLLVQSKEDTEYSV
+199 NLPVQSEEDTEYSV
-213 LQKILHQVKLP
+213 LQKILHQVKPP
-224 EEGTEFSE
+224 EEGAEFLE

-309 EKISPEQSLQAE
+309 EKISPEQSLQ
-321 NLVKI
+321 
-326 MPAEIPPT
+326 
-334 AEKISPEQSLQVLAN
+334 
-349 IKTEKSLQV
+349 V

-403 AEKVPILTT
+403 AEKV
-412 EKLKAVESL
+412 
-421 KVVDNIKTSETLQTK
+421 
-436 TAEVLEVGV
+436 
-445 KSKMT
+445 
-450 AGLQMTDV
+450 
-458 ENLSDSAEKVSL
+458 
-470 LPTEKLKAV
+470 
-479 ESLKVVDNI
+479 
-488 KTSETLQTKTAEV
+488 
-501 LEGGVKSKMTAG
+501 
-513 LQMTDVENLSDSAE
+513 
-527 KVSLLP
+527 SLLP

-541 SLKVADSIKTSETLS
+541 SLKVADSIKTSETL
-556 NEKLKATES
+556 
-565 LKVVDSIKTSETLQS
+565 QS
-580 KTAEVFEGGV
+580 KTAEVLEGGV

-602 KLKVTEEFEGG
+602 KFKVTEEFEGG

-680 SILKGTEVANPSNG
+680 SILKGTEVANSPNG
-694 NLRSAELP
+694 NLRSADLP

-770 RFLDQEFSYKDL
+770 KFLDQEFSYKDL

>member
-110 ARLKVLNKSEPFP
+110 ARSKVLNKSEPFP
-123 QELIG
+123 QELIEV
-128 ILDPRVVSDENT
+128 LDPRVVSDENT

-153 LQSILQESDLENQES
+153 LQSILQESDLENPES

-189 DLQSVMQKNK
+189 DLQSVMQKNR
-199 NLLVQSKEDTEYSV
+199 NLPVQSEEDTEYSV
-213 LQKILHQVKLP
+213 LQKIFHQVKPP
-224 EEGTEFSE
+224 EEGAEFLE

-278 HQGLQGNE
+278 HQGLKGNE

-326 MPAEIPPT
+326 MPAEIPPA
-334 AEKISPEQSLQVLAN
+334 AEKISPEQ
-349 IKTEKSLQV
+349 SLQV

-403 AEKVPILTT
+403 AEKVSILPP

-421 KVVDNIKTSETLQTK
+421 KVVDNIKKSETLQTK
-436 TAEVLEVGV
+436 TAEVLEGGM

-458 ENLSDSAEKVSL
+458 ENLSDSAEKVSI
-470 LPTEKLKAV
+470 LPH
-479 ESLKVVDNI
+479 
-488 KTSETLQTKTAEV
+488 
-501 LEGGVKSKMTAG
+501 
-513 LQMTDVENLSDSAE
+513 
-527 KVSLLP
+527 
-533 TEKLKAAE
+533 EKLKAAE
-541 SLKVADSIKTSETLS
+541 SLKVADSIKTSETL
-556 NEKLKATES
+556 
-565 LKVVDSIKTSETLQS
+565 QS
-580 KTAEVFEGGV
+580 KTAEVLEGGV
-590 KEKTTAGLQTAE
+590 KEKTTAGIQTAE
-602 KLKVTEEFEGG
+602 KFKVTEEFEGG

-680 SILKGTEVANPSNG
+680 SILKGTEVANSPNG
-694 NLRSAELP
+694 NLRSADLP

-770 RFLDQEFSYKDL
+770 KFLDQEFSYKDL

-807 MFSPERGNKEEISA
+807 MFSPERGNKEELSA

>member
-62 LTASLASSILTQN
+62 LAASLASSILTQN

-110 ARLKVLNKSEPFP
+110 ARSKVLNKSEPFP
-123 QELIG
+123 QELIEV
-128 ILDPRVVSDENT
+128 LDPRVVSDENT

-153 LQSILQESDLENQES
+153 LQSILQESDLENPES

-178 PPEEGAEFSED
+178 PPEEGDEISED
-189 DLQSVMQKNK
+189 DLKTVMQKNR
-199 NLLVQSKEDTEYSV
+199 NLPVQSEEDTEFSV
-213 LQKILHQVKLP
+213 LQKILHQVKP
-224 EEGTEFSE
+224 AGEGAEFSE
-232 DDLQTVLQTNTGQQI
+232 DDLQTFLQTNTGQQI

-309 EKISPEQSLQAE
+309 EKISPEQSLQ
-321 NLVKI
+321 
-326 MPAEIPPT
+326 
-334 AEKISPEQSLQVLAN
+334 
-349 IKTEKSLQV
+349 V

-376 AEEFEGGVKSKTTA
+376 AEEFEGGVKSITTA

-403 AEKVPILTT
+403 T
-412 EKLKAVESL
+412 
-421 KVVDNIKTSETLQTK
+421 
-436 TAEVLEVGV
+436 
-445 KSKMT
+445 
-450 AGLQMTDV
+450 
-458 ENLSDSAEKVSL
+458 EKVSL
-470 LPTEKLKAV
+470 LPTEKLKAK
-479 ESLKVVDNI
+479 ETLKEVDNI
-488 KTSETLQTKTAEV
+488 KT
-501 LEGGVKSKMTAG
+501 G
-513 LQMTDVENLSDSAE
+513 
-527 KVSLLP
+527 
-533 TEKLKAAE
+533 E
-541 SLKVADSIKTSETLS
+541 SLHSKTS
-556 NEKLKATES
+556 
-565 LKVVDSIKTSETLQS
+565 
-580 KTAEVFEGGV
+580 EVFEGGV

-602 KLKVTEEFEGG
+602 KFKVTEEFEGG

-667 APGINAVSELSGT
+667 TPGINAVSELSGT
-680 SILKGTEVANPSNG
+680 SILKGTEVANSSNG
-694 NLRSAELP
+694 NLRSADIP

-735 TLKIRQAGGNLTIDM
+735 TLKIRQAGGNLMIDM
-750 RVDNMLAKQIVESG
+750 RVDNMLAKQIVETG

-770 RFLDQEFSYKDL
+770 RFLDQEFSYQDL

>member
-105 EETHT
+105 EETYT
-110 ARLKVLNKSEPFP
+110 ARSKVLNKSEPFT
-123 QELIG
+123 QELIEV
-128 ILDPRVVSDENT
+128 LDPRVVSDENT

-153 LQSILQESDLENQES
+153 LQSILQESDLENPES

-189 DLQSVMQKNK
+189 DLQSVMQKNR
-199 NLLVQSKEDTEYSV
+199 NLPVQSEEDTEYSV
-213 LQKILHQVKLP
+213 LQKILHQVKPP
-224 EEGTEFSE
+224 EEGAEFLE

-278 HQGLQGNE
+278 HQGLQGNG

-309 EKISPEQSLQAE
+309 EKISLEQ
-321 NLVKI
+321 
-326 MPAEIPPT
+326 
-334 AEKISPEQSLQVLAN
+334 
-349 IKTEKSLQV
+349 SLQV

-363 TEKSLLAADNFKE
+363 TEKILLAADNFKE

-403 AEKVPILTT
+403 AEKVSI
-412 EKLKAVESL
+412 
-421 KVVDNIKTSETLQTK
+421 
-436 TAEVLEVGV
+436 
-445 KSKMT
+445 
-450 AGLQMTDV
+450 
-458 ENLSDSAEKVSL
+458 

-527 KVSLLP
+527 KVLLLP
-533 TEKLKAAE
+533 TEKRKAAE
-541 SLKVADSIKTSETLS
+541 SLKVADSIKTSETL
-556 NEKLKATES
+556 
-565 LKVVDSIKTSETLQS
+565 QS
-580 KTAEVFEGGV
+580 KTAEVLEGGV

-602 KLKVTEEFEGG
+602 KFKVTEEFEGG

-637 FKQPLNQFRSL
+637 FKQPLNQYRSL

-680 SILKGTEVANPSNG
+680 SILKGTEVANSPNG
-694 NLRSAELP
+694 NLRSADLP

-770 RFLDQEFSYKDL
+770 KFLDQEFSYKDL

>member
-62 LTASLASSILTQN
+62 LTAPLASSILTQN

-83 DIFGTAELST
+83 DIFGTTELST

-105 EETHT
+105 EETYT
-110 ARLKVLNKSEPFP
+110 ARSKVLNKSEPFT
-123 QELIG
+123 QELIEV
-128 ILDPRVVSDENT
+128 LDPRVVSDENT

-153 LQSILQESDLENQES
+153 LQSILQESDLENPES

-178 PPEEGAEFSED
+178 PPEEGTEFSED

-199 NLLVQSKEDTEYSV
+199 NLPVQSKEDTEYSV

-309 EKISPEQSLQAE
+309 EKISPEQSLQ
-321 NLVKI
+321 
-326 MPAEIPPT
+326 
-334 AEKISPEQSLQVLAN
+334 
-349 IKTEKSLQV
+349 V

-403 AEKVPILTT
+403 AEKV
-412 EKLKAVESL
+412 
-421 KVVDNIKTSETLQTK
+421 
-436 TAEVLEVGV
+436 
-445 KSKMT
+445 
-450 AGLQMTDV
+450 
-458 ENLSDSAEKVSL
+458 
-470 LPTEKLKAV
+470 
-479 ESLKVVDNI
+479 
-488 KTSETLQTKTAEV
+488 
-501 LEGGVKSKMTAG
+501 
-513 LQMTDVENLSDSAE
+513 
-527 KVSLLP
+527 SLLP

-541 SLKVADSIKTSETLS
+541 SLKVADSIKTSETLPT
-556 NEKLKATES
+556 EKLKATES
-565 LKVVDSIKTSETLQS
+565 LKVADSIKTSETLQS
-580 KTAEVFEGGV
+580 KTAEVLEGGV

-602 KLKVTEEFEGG
+602 KFKVTEEFEGG

-770 RFLDQEFSYKDL
+770 KFLDQEFSYKDL

>member
-62 LTASLASSILTQN
+62 LTAPLASSILTQN

-105 EETHT
+105 EETYT
-110 ARLKVLNKSEPFP
+110 ARSKVLNKSEPFT
-123 QELIG
+123 QELIEV
-128 ILDPRVVSDENT
+128 LDPRVVSDENT

-153 LQSILQESDLENQES
+153 LQSILQESDLENPES

-178 PPEEGAEFSED
+178 PPEEGAEFSEN
-189 DLQSVMQKNK
+189 DLQSVMQKNR
-199 NLLVQSKEDTEYSV
+199 NLPVQSEEDTEYSV
-213 LQKILHQVKLP
+213 LQKILHQVKPP
-224 EEGTEFSE
+224 EEGAEFLE
-232 DDLQTVLQTNTGQQI
+232 DDLQTVLQKNTGQQI

-278 HQGLQGNE
+278 HQGLQGNG

-309 EKISPEQSLQAE
+309 EKISPEQ
-321 NLVKI
+321 
-326 MPAEIPPT
+326 
-334 AEKISPEQSLQVLAN
+334 
-349 IKTEKSLQV
+349 SLQV

-403 AEKVPILTT
+403 AEKVSI
-412 EKLKAVESL
+412 
-421 KVVDNIKTSETLQTK
+421 
-436 TAEVLEVGV
+436 
-445 KSKMT
+445 
-450 AGLQMTDV
+450 
-458 ENLSDSAEKVSL
+458 

-488 KTSETLQTKTAEV
+488 KTSETLQSKTAEV
-501 LEGGVKSKMTAG
+501 L
-513 LQMTDVENLSDSAE
+513 
-527 KVSLLP
+527 
-533 TEKLKAAE
+533 
-541 SLKVADSIKTSETLS
+541 
-556 NEKLKATES
+556 
-565 LKVVDSIKTSETLQS
+565 
-580 KTAEVFEGGV
+580 EGGV

-602 KLKVTEEFEGG
+602 KFKVTEEFEGG

-680 SILKGTEVANPSNG
+680 SILKGTAVSNSPNG
-694 NLRSAELP
+694 NLRSADLP

-770 RFLDQEFSYKDL
+770 KFLDQEFSYKDL

>member
-23 GVDSG
+23 GVNSG
-28 EMGEERMF
+28 EMGEERIF

-110 ARLKVLNKSEPFP
+110 ARSKVLNKSEPFP
-123 QELIG
+123 QELIEV
-128 ILDPRVVSDENT
+128 LDPRVVSDENT

-153 LQSILQESDLENQES
+153 LQSILQESDLENPES

-189 DLQSVMQKNK
+189 DLQSVMQKNR
-199 NLLVQSKEDTEYSV
+199 NLPVQSEEDTEYSV
-213 LQKILHQVKLP
+213 LQKILHQVKPP
-224 EEGTEFSE
+224 EEGAEFLE

-278 HQGLQGNE
+278 HQGLQGNG

-326 MPAEIPPT
+326 MPAEIPPA
-334 AEKISPEQSLQVLAN
+334 AEKISPEQ
-349 IKTEKSLQV
+349 SLQV

-403 AEKVPILTT
+403 AEKVSILPT

-421 KVVDNIKTSETLQTK
+421 KVVDNIKTIETLQT
-436 TAEVLEVGV
+436 
-445 KSKMT
+445 
-450 AGLQMTDV
+450 
-458 ENLSDSAEKVSL
+458 
-470 LPTEKLKAV
+470 
-479 ESLKVVDNI
+479 

-527 KVSLLP
+527 KVL
-533 TEKLKAAE
+533 
-541 SLKVADSIKTSETLS
+541 
-556 NEKLKATES
+556 
-565 LKVVDSIKTSETLQS
+565 
-580 KTAEVFEGGV
+580 
-590 KEKTTAGLQTAE
+590 
-602 KLKVTEEFEGG
+602 
-613 VKEKATAGLQMNSAE
+613 
-628 KSKDISENA
+628 
-637 FKQPLNQFRSL
+637 
-648 TSKETQLSSN
+648 
-658 VKSPVDSVS
+658 
-667 APGINAVSELSGT
+667 
-680 SILKGTEVANPSNG
+680 
-694 NLRSAELP
+694 
-702 FNMEQV
+702 
-708 VSRVRILSGNGV
+708 
-720 EEMTLRLHPEELGQI
+720 
-735 TLKIRQAGGNLTIDM
+735 
-750 RVDNMLAKQIVESG
+750 
-764 FDSLRS
+764 
-770 RFLDQEFSYKDL
+770 
-782 ALNVD
+782 
-787 INERDSKYGGDRKY
+787 
-801 AEFDEE
+801 
-807 MFSPERGNKEEISA
+807 
-821 LEETP
+821 
-826 IVRHRTDSGLNLY
+826 
-839 V
+839 

>member
-105 EETHT
+105 EETYT
-110 ARLKVLNKSEPFP
+110 ARSKVLNKSEPFT
-123 QELIG
+123 QELIEV
-128 ILDPRVVSDENT
+128 LDPRVVSDENT

-153 LQSILQESDLENQES
+153 LQSILQESDLENPES

-178 PPEEGAEFSED
+178 PPEEGAEFSEN
-189 DLQSVMQKNK
+189 DLQSVMQKNR
-199 NLLVQSKEDTEYSV
+199 NLPVQSEEDTEYSV
-213 LQKILHQVKLP
+213 LQKILHQVKPP
-224 EEGTEFSE
+224 EEGAEFSE

-261 VQENLEGLL
+261 VQQNLEGLL

-309 EKISPEQSLQAE
+309 EKISPEQSLQ
-321 NLVKI
+321 
-326 MPAEIPPT
+326 
-334 AEKISPEQSLQVLAN
+334 
-349 IKTEKSLQV
+349 V

-403 AEKVPILTT
+403 
-412 EKLKAVESL
+412 S
-421 KVVDNIKTSETLQTK
+421 
-436 TAEVLEVGV
+436 
-445 KSKMT
+445 
-450 AGLQMTDV
+450 
-458 ENLSDSAEKVSL
+458 EKVSI

-479 ESLKVVDNI
+479 ESLKVVENI

-541 SLKVADSIKTSETLS
+541 SLKVADSIKTSE
-556 NEKLKATES
+556 N
-565 LKVVDSIKTSETLQS
+565 LQS
-580 KTAEVFEGGV
+580 KTAEVLEGGV

-602 KLKVTEEFEGG
+602 KFKVTEEFEGG

-680 SILKGTEVANPSNG
+680 SILKGTEVANSPNG
-694 NLRSAELP
+694 NLRSADLP

-770 RFLDQEFSYKDL
+770 KFLDQEFSYKDL

>member
-105 EETHT
+105 EETYT
-110 ARLKVLNKSEPFP
+110 ARSKVLNKSEPFT
-123 QELIG
+123 QELIEV
-128 ILDPRVVSDENT
+128 LDPRVVSDENT

-153 LQSILQESDLENQES
+153 LQSILQESDLENPES

-178 PPEEGAEFSED
+178 PPEEGAEFSEN
-189 DLQSVMQKNK
+189 DLQSVMQKNR
-199 NLLVQSKEDTEYSV
+199 NLPVQSEEDTEYSV
-213 LQKILHQVKLP
+213 LQKILHQVKPP
-224 EEGTEFSE
+224 EEGAEFSE

-261 VQENLEGLL
+261 VQQNLEGLL

-309 EKISPEQSLQAE
+309 EKISPEQSLQ
-321 NLVKI
+321 
-326 MPAEIPPT
+326 
-334 AEKISPEQSLQVLAN
+334 
-349 IKTEKSLQV
+349 V

-363 TEKSLLAADNFKE
+363 TEKILLATDNFKE

-395 DVENLSDS
+395 DVS
-403 AEKVPILTT
+403 
-412 EKLKAVESL
+412 
-421 KVVDNIKTSETLQTK
+421 KT
-436 TAEVLEVGV
+436 
-445 KSKMT
+445 T
-450 AGLQMTDV
+450 AGIQMTDV
-458 ENLSDSAEKVSL
+458 ENLSDSAEKVSI

-533 TEKLKAAE
+533 PEKLKAAE
-541 SLKVADSIKTSETLS
+541 SLKVADSIKTSETL
-556 NEKLKATES
+556 
-565 LKVVDSIKTSETLQS
+565 QS
-580 KTAEVFEGGV
+580 KTAEVLEGGV

-602 KLKVTEEFEGG
+602 KFKVTEEFEGG

-680 SILKGTEVANPSNG
+680 SILKGTEVANSPNG
-694 NLRSAELP
+694 NLRSADLP

-770 RFLDQEFSYKDL
+770 KFLDQEFSYKDL

>member
-123 QELIG
+123 QELIEV
-128 ILDPRVVSDENT
+128 LDPRVVSDENT

-153 LQSILQESDLENQES
+153 LQSILQESDLENPES

-178 PPEEGAEFSED
+178 PPEEGTEFSED

-199 NLLVQSKEDTEYSV
+199 NLPVQSKEDTEYSV

-286 KDATKPVAENLVK
+286 KDATKQVAENLVK
-299 IMPAE
+299 ILPAE

-309 EKISPEQSLQAE
+309 ERISPEQNLQAE

-326 MPAEIPPT
+326 MPAEILPA
-334 AEKISPEQSLQVLAN
+334 AEKISPEQ
-349 IKTEKSLQV
+349 SLQV

-363 TEKSLLAADNFKE
+363 TEKSILAAGNFKE
-376 AEEFEGGVKSKTTA
+376 AEEFEGGVKSKT
-390 GLQMT
+390 
-395 DVENLSDS
+395 
-403 AEKVPILTT
+403 
-412 EKLKAVESL
+412 
-421 KVVDNIKTSETLQTK
+421 
-436 TAEVLEVGV
+436 
-445 KSKMT
+445 
-450 AGLQMTDV
+450 
-458 ENLSDSAEKVSL
+458 
-470 LPTEKLKAV
+470 
-479 ESLKVVDNI
+479 
-488 KTSETLQTKTAEV
+488 
-501 LEGGVKSKMTAG
+501 TAG

-541 SLKVADSIKTSETLS
+541 SLKVADSIKTSETLPNEKLKATESLKVADSIKTSDTLS

-648 TSKETQLSSN
+648 TSKDTQLSSN

-694 NLRSAELP
+694 NLRSADLP

-770 RFLDQEFSYKDL
+770 KFLDQEFSYKDL